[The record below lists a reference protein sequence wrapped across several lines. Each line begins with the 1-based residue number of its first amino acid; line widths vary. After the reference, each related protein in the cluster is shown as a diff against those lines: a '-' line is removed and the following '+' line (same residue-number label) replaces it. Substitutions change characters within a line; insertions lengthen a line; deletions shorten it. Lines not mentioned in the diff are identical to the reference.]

1 LRAPTTGL
9 ARYDQDARI
18 FQSSKHAHY
27 HLLARHAAS
36 AFELHG
42 AEDWPLK
49 QNIEQGYRVL
59 RMGNADDFLSETSG
73 SAGRA
78 RYEIEAGEKQHAS
91 PTLQATVKLMP
102 E

>member
-73 SAGRA
+73 SAAARGTRSKPAKNSTRA
-78 RYEIEAGEKQHAS
+78 QRFRPQ
-91 PTLQATVKLMP
+91 LN
-102 E
+102 